1 MWYIGT
7 SLGQCL
13 KSIMLGEVSEKDVLL
28 IVTATSAPTFE
39 RYMWVVD
46 QYYEK
51 GNYFVKDPTKYA
63 ASACSEDDYKSLAK
77 QLWEQGKIHQPRN
90 FPEHWE
96 SYYTNGIRG
105 QIWLQVV
112 PTNQN
117 TTPAVVKAYE
127 EYKMLDVLT
136 KNE

>member
-7 SLGQCL
+7 SLGKCL
-13 KSIMLGEVSEKDVLL
+13 NSILSGEVSEKDVLL

-46 QYYEK
+46 QYYDK
-51 GNYFVKDPTKYA
+51 GNYYVSDPSMYA
-63 ASACSEDDYKSLAK
+63 APDCPEEDYKGLARR
-77 QLWEQGKIHQPRN
+77 LWEQGKIHQPHN
-90 FPEHWE
+90 FSDHWGA
-96 SYYTNGIRG
+96 SNAIRG
-105 QIWLQVV
+105 QLWLQVV

-117 TTPAVVKAYE
+117 TTPAVVNAYAD
-127 EYKMLDVLT
+127 YKMLDSLT

>member
-13 KSIMLGEVSEKDVLL
+13 KSILSGEVSEKDVLL

-39 RYMWVVD
+39 RYMQVVD
-46 QYYEK
+46 QYYAK
-51 GNYFVKDPTKYA
+51 GNYYVKDPTKYEA
-63 ASACSEDDYKSLAK
+63 TDCSEEDYKSLAIR
-77 QLWEQGKIHQPRN
+77 LWEKGKIHQPHT
-90 FPEHWE
+90 FPDHWGA
-96 SYYTNGIRG
+96 SNGIRG
-105 QIWLQVV
+105 QTWLQVV

-117 TTPAVVKAYE
+117 TTPAVVNAYA
-127 EYKMLDVLT
+127 EYKMLDSLT

>member
-51 GNYFVKDPTKYA
+51 GNYYVKDPTKYS
-63 ASACSEDDYKSLAK
+63 ASTCSEDDYKSLAK
-77 QLWEQGKIHQPRN
+77 RLWEQGKIHQPHN
-90 FPEHWE
+90 FPEHWGA
-96 SYYTNGIRG
+96 SNRIRE
-105 QIWLQVV
+105 QIWLQIV

-117 TTPAVVKAYE
+117 TTPAVVNAYE
-127 EYKMLDVLT
+127 EYKMLDSLT